1 MNQQNQFWWQID
13 DETEMGNLLT
23 GLIEQL
29 KDNHRPRHN
38 NNLDMLRMYTGRDN
52 DNLGRYGNTGRIGNI
67 GDEKRMRLNV
77 VGNITDTLVSRLGK
91 AKPKPMYL
99 TRRGDYRLRQNAKR
113 LSDVMEGIFYQTGI
127 YDVMPKV
134 FQDSCIFDMACMK
147 IGREGKE
154 LFVER
159 VFPNE
164 LLWDLNA
171 AMYTDIPP
179 SLHQVKMIP
188 LETLVLQYPE
198 REEDIRYQASS
209 NRPDFLDEQGHEAD
223 MVECVESWHLPST
236 NDSIDGRHTISCNSL
251 ILTDEQHNYGN
262 YPFVFM
268 KWGDACV
275 GFAGIALA
283 EQLKAIQLEIN
294 KLSLRIQQAM
304 HLLSV
309 PWLFVQHGSRV
320 VESRLRNVPGTIVN
334 YVGQPPTSYNPT
346 AMHPEVYSH
355 LDRLYQKA
363 YEIAGVSE
371 LSATG
376 KKPAGLESGAALRT
390 YHDIETERFI
400 SVGQR
405 YEKAFMD
412 AASWFFDLAREIVQE
427 SGSFPVRGIK
437 GHSLQ
442 EIDFK
447 DVKMAEN
454 DYILQA
460 YPVSL
465 LPSTP
470 AGRLQAVTELIQ
482 NGVITQREH
491 IVRLLDFP
499 DLESVTSLY
508 DVLERDIEWRIQE
521 IVDEGIYHGPE
532 PAMDLAFAKERM
544 TVAYLEAQQDDL
556 DLDKIALM
564 LQFIEACDE
573 LMQPITPEGSAPA
586 GGALPLPGGTEGLG
600 ETLSPGPPGLPM
612 PEGMMAEPGM
622 AGPPAALPETL
633 PI

>member
-1 MNQQNQFWWQID
+1 MKFWWNED

-23 GLIEQL
+23 ELIEQL
-29 KDNHRPRHN
+29 REDHMNRHTL
-38 NNLDMLRMYTGRDN
+38 NLDMLRMYTQRDYNSFGRD
-52 DNLGRYGNTGRIGNI
+52 DNTNRMNMEDY
-67 GDEKRMRLNV
+67 RMRMNV
-77 VGNITDTLVSRLGK
+77 VGNITDTLVSRIGK
-91 AKPKPMYL
+91 SKPKPMYL
-99 TRRGDYRLRQNAKR
+99 TRRGDYKLRQNARR
-113 LSDVMEGIFYQTGI
+113 LTDVMEGIFYQTGI
-127 YDVMPKV
+127 YDVMPKI
-134 FQDSCIFDMACMK
+134 FQDSCIFDIAVMK
-147 IGREGKE
+147 IGREDSE

-159 VFPNE
+159 IFPNE
-164 LLWDLNA
+164 ILWDLNA
-171 AMYTDIPP
+171 AMYADQPP
-179 SLHQVKMIP
+179 SLHQVKSIP
-188 LETLVLQYPE
+188 LETLIMQFPE
-198 REEDIRYQASS
+198 REEELRYAAATKDDDMMSS
-209 NRPDFLDEQGHEAD
+209 EEGHEAE
-223 MVECVESWHLPST
+223 MVECVESWHLPSM
-236 NDSIDGRHTISCNSL
+236 NGADDGRHVIHMDTV
-251 ILTDEQHNYGN
+251 ILEDEQYTYTS
-262 YPFVFM
+262 YPFVFC

-275 GFAGIALA
+275 GFAGISLA
-283 EQLKAIQLEIN
+283 EQLKNIQLEIN
-294 KLSLRIQQAM
+294 KLALRIQQSM

-334 YVGQPPTSYNPT
+334 YVGQPPQSYTPT

-355 LDRLYQKA
+355 MERLYQKA

-405 YEKAFMD
+405 FEKSFMD
-412 AASWFFDLAREIVQE
+412 AAAWFFDLAREIVKE

-437 GHSLQ
+437 GHAL
-442 EIDFK
+442 ETTDFK
-447 DVKMAEN
+447 DIELAQE

-482 NGVITQREH
+482 NGIINQREH

-508 DVLERDIEWRIQE
+508 DVLERDVEWRIQE
-521 IVDEGIYHGPE
+521 IIDNGIYHAPE
-532 PAMDLAFAKERM
+532 PVMDLAFAKERM
-544 TVAYLEAQQDDL
+544 TIAYLEAQQDEL
-556 DLDKIALM
+556 DLDKINM
-564 LQFIEACDE
+564 MIQFIEECDA
-573 LMQPITPEGSAPA
+573 LTQSAAPEGEAPGAEAPA
-586 GGALPLPGGTEGLG
+586 MPGMPP
-600 ETLSPGPPGLPM
+600 PGPPADVTM
-612 PEGMMAEPGM
+612 PEMPEIPNMGVP
-622 AGPPAALPETL
+622 PETPPQL

>member
-1 MNQQNQFWWQID
+1 MKFWWNET

-23 GLIEQL
+23 ELIVQL
-29 KDNHRPRHN
+29 RDDHVSRHTL
-38 NNLDMLRMYTGRDN
+38 NLDMLRMYTQRDYEDMRRGGSAN
-52 DNLGRYGNTGRIGNI
+52 RMNLEDY
-67 GDEKRMRLNV
+67 RMRLNV
-77 VGNITDTLVSRLGK
+77 VGNITDTLVSRIGK
-91 AKPKPMYL
+91 SKPKPMYL
-99 TRRGDYRLRQNAKR
+99 TRRGDYKLRQNARR

-127 YDVMPKV
+127 YDVMPKI
-134 FQDSCIFDMACMK
+134 FQDSCIFDIAVMK
-147 IGREGKE
+147 IGREGSE

-164 LLWDLNA
+164 ILWDLNA
-171 AMYTDIPP
+171 AMYADQPP
-179 SLHQVKMIP
+179 SLHQVKSIP
-188 LETLVLQYPE
+188 LETLILQFPE
-198 REEDIRYQASS
+198 REEELRYAAATKDDDMMSS
-209 NRPDFLDEQGHEAD
+209 EEGHEAE
-223 MVECVESWHLPST
+223 MVECVESWHLPSM
-236 NDSIDGRHTISCNSL
+236 NDADDGRHVIHMETV
-251 ILTDEQHNYGN
+251 ILEDEQYTYTN

-268 KWGDACV
+268 NWGDACV
-275 GFAGIALA
+275 GFAGISLA
-283 EQLKAIQLEIN
+283 EQLKNIQMEIN
-294 KLSLRIQQAM
+294 KLALRIQQSM

-334 YVGQPPTSYNPT
+334 YVGEKPTSYVPT

-355 LDRLYQKA
+355 MERLFQKA
-363 YEIAGVSE
+363 YEIAGISE

-376 KKPAGLESGAALRT
+376 RKPPGLESGAALRT

-405 YEKAFMD
+405 FEKSFMD
-412 AASWFFDLAREIVQE
+412 AAEWFFDLAREIVKE

-437 GHSLQ
+437 GHAL
-442 EIDFK
+442 EETDFK
-447 DVKMAEN
+447 DVEMAQN

-482 NGVITQREH
+482 NGVINQREH

-508 DVLERDIEWRIQE
+508 DVLERDVEWRIQE
-521 IVDEGIYHGPE
+521 IVDNGIYHAPE
-532 PAMDLAFAKERM
+532 PVMDLAFAKERM
-544 TVAYLEAQQDDL
+544 TIAYLEAQQDEL
-556 DLDKIALM
+556 DLDKINM
-564 LQFIEACDE
+564 MIQFIEECDA
-573 LMQPITPEGSAPA
+573 LTQPAAPEGGAELPA
-586 GGALPLPGGTEGLG
+586 AM
-600 ETLSPGPPGLPM
+600 PGPPPGPPPAEEPIPGGM
-612 PEGMMAEPGM
+612 PEIPG
-622 AGPPAALPETL
+622 GPPMDMGVPPETPPQL

>member
-1 MNQQNQFWWQID
+1 MKFWWNEE

-23 GLIEQL
+23 ELILQL
-29 KDNHRPRHN
+29 REDHMSRHTL
-38 NNLDMLRMYTGRDN
+38 NLDMLRMYTQRDYNSFGRD
-52 DNLGRYGNTGRIGNI
+52 DNTNRMNMEDY
-67 GDEKRMRLNV
+67 RMRMNV
-77 VGNITDTLVSRLGK
+77 VGNITDTLVSRIGK
-91 AKPKPMYL
+91 SKPKPMYL
-99 TRRGDYRLRQNAKR
+99 TRRGDYKLRQNARR
-113 LSDVMEGIFYQTGI
+113 LTDVMEGIFYQTGI
-127 YDVMPKV
+127 YDVMPKI
-134 FQDSCIFDMACMK
+134 FQDSCIFDIAVMK
-147 IGREGKE
+147 IGREDSE

-159 VFPNE
+159 IFPNE
-164 LLWDLNA
+164 ILWDMNA
-171 AMYTDIPP
+171 AMYADQPP
-179 SLHQVKMIP
+179 SLHQVKSIP
-188 LETLVLQYPE
+188 LETLIMQFPE
-198 REEDIRYQASS
+198 REEDLRHAAATKDDDMMSS
-209 NRPDFLDEQGHEAD
+209 EEGHEAE
-223 MVECVESWHLPST
+223 MVECVESWHLPSM
-236 NDSIDGRHTISCNSL
+236 NKADDGRHVIHMDTV
-251 ILTDEQHNYGN
+251 ILEDEQYTYTS

-268 KWGDACV
+268 TWGDACV
-275 GFAGIALA
+275 GFAGISLA
-283 EQLKAIQLEIN
+283 EQLKNIQMEIN
-294 KLSLRIQQAM
+294 KLALRIQQSM

-334 YVGQPPTSYNPT
+334 YVGQPPQSYNPT

-355 LDRLYQKA
+355 MERLYQKA

-405 YEKAFMD
+405 FEKAFMD
-412 AASWFFDLAREIVQE
+412 AASWFFDLAREIVKE

-437 GHSLQ
+437 GHAL
-442 EIDFK
+442 ETTDFK
-447 DVKMAEN
+447 DIELAQE

-482 NGVITQREH
+482 NGVINQREH

-508 DVLERDIEWRIQE
+508 DVLERDVEWRIQE
-521 IVDEGIYHGPE
+521 IIDNAIYHAPE
-532 PAMDLAFAKERM
+532 PVMDLAFAKERM
-544 TVAYLEAQQDDL
+544 TIAYLEAQQDDL
-556 DLDKIALM
+556 DLDKINM
-564 LQFIEACDE
+564 MIQFIEECDA
-573 LMQPITPEGSAPA
+573 LTQQAAPEGGGEAPA
-586 GGALPLPGGTEGLG
+586 MPGM
-600 ETLSPGPPGLPM
+600 P
-612 PEGMMAEPGM
+612 PEGAPPP
-622 AGPPAALPETL
+622 GPPAAAPMPEMPEIPNMGVPPEGPPQL

>member
-1 MNQQNQFWWQID
+1 MSFWWQED
-13 DETEMGNLLT
+13 NELEMANSLTE
-23 GLIEQL
+23 LIEQL
-29 KDNHRPRHN
+29 REDHQGRHML
-38 NNLDMLRMYTGRDN
+38 NLDMLRMYTQRDYEM
-52 DNLGRYGNTGRIGNI
+52 LGRVDPGGRIGR
-67 GDEKRMRLNV
+67 GSDDYRMRLNV
-77 VGNITDTLVSRLGK
+77 TGNITDTLVSRIGK

-127 YDVMPKV
+127 YDVLPRV
-134 FQDSCIFDMACMK
+134 FQDSCIFDISVMK
-147 IGREGKE
+147 IGREGSE

-164 LLWDLNA
+164 LLWDLKA
-171 AMYTDIPP
+171 ALYTETPP
-179 SLHQVKMIP
+179 SLHQVKQIP
-188 LETLVLQYPE
+188 LETLIMQFPE
-198 REEDIRYQASS
+198 REEELRYSASQV
-209 NRPDFLDEQGHEAD
+209 DGDYLGEQGQEAE
-223 MVECVESWHLPST
+223 MVDVVESWHLPSM
-236 NDSIDGRHTISCNSL
+236 NGADDGRHVIHMEQI
-251 ILTDEQHNYGN
+251 ILADEQYTYTS

-275 GFAGIALA
+275 GFAGISLA
-283 EQLKAIQLEIN
+283 EQLKSIQMEIN
-294 KLSLRIQQAM
+294 KLALRIQQSM

-334 YVGQPPTSYNPT
+334 YVGKPPVSYTPT
-346 AMHPEVYSH
+346 AMHPEVYQH
-355 LDRLYQKA
+355 MERLYQKA

-405 YEKAFMD
+405 YEKAYMD
-412 AASWFFDLAREIVQE
+412 AAVWFFDLAQEIVEE

-437 GHSLQ
+437 GHAL
-442 EIDFK
+442 EEVDFK
-447 DVKMAEN
+447 DVKMAQN

-482 NGVITQREH
+482 NGVINQREH

-508 DVLERDIEWRIQE
+508 DVLERDIEWRISR
-521 IVDEGIYHGPE
+521 II
-532 PAMDLAFAKERM
+532 
-544 TVAYLEAQQDDL
+544 DD
-556 DLDKIALM
+556 
-564 LQFIEACDE
+564 
-573 LMQPITPEGSAPA
+573 
-586 GGALPLPGGTEGLG
+586 G
-600 ETLSPGPPGLPM
+600 EY
-612 PEGMMAEPGM
+612 
-622 AGPPAALPETL
+622 
-633 PI
+633 

>member
-1 MNQQNQFWWQID
+1 MSFWWQED
-13 DETEMGNLLT
+13 NELEMANSLTE
-23 GLIEQL
+23 LIEQL
-29 KDNHRPRHN
+29 REDHQGRHMM
-38 NNLDMLRMYTGRDN
+38 NLDMLRMYTQRDYEM
-52 DNLGRYGNTGRIGNI
+52 LGRVDPGGRIGRNS
-67 GDEKRMRLNV
+67 DDYRMRLNV
-77 VGNITDTLVSRLGK
+77 VGNITDTMTSRIGK
-91 AKPKPMYL
+91 SKPKPMYL

-127 YDVMPKV
+127 YDVLPRV
-134 FQDSCIFDMACMK
+134 FQDSCIFDLAVMK
-147 IGREGKE
+147 IGREGSE

-164 LLWDLNA
+164 MLWDLKA
-171 AMYTDIPP
+171 ALYSETPP
-179 SLHQVKMIP
+179 SLHQVKQIP
-188 LETLVLQYPE
+188 LETLIMQFPE
-198 REEDIRYQASS
+198 REEELRYSASQI
-209 NRPDFLDEQGHEAD
+209 DGDYLGEQGQEAE
-223 MVECVESWHLPST
+223 MVDVVESWHLPSM
-236 NDSIDGRHTISCNSL
+236 NGADDGRHVIHMEQI
-251 ILTDEQHNYGN
+251 ILADEQYTYTS

-275 GFAGIALA
+275 GFAGISLA
-283 EQLKAIQLEIN
+283 EQLKSIQLEIN
-294 KLSLRIQQAM
+294 KLTLRIQQAM

-334 YVGQPPTSYNPT
+334 YVGQPPQSYTPT

-405 YEKAFMD
+405 YEKAYMD
-412 AASWFFDLAREIVQE
+412 AAAWFFDLAQEIVDE
-427 SGSFPVRGIK
+427 SGTFPVRGIK
-437 GHSLQ
+437 GHAL
-442 EIDFK
+442 EEVDFK
-447 DVKMAEN
+447 DVEMAQN

-482 NGVITQREH
+482 NGVINQREH

-508 DVLERDIEWRIQE
+508 DVLERDVEWRISR
-521 IVDEGIYHGPE
+521 IIDEGEYHGPE
-532 PAMDLAFAKERM
+532 PVMDLAFAKERM

-564 LQFIEACDE
+564 IQFIEECDALTTPAE
-573 LMQPITPEGSAPA
+573 AAPGAEAAAPPGMPEMPAPPAGGGPEGS
-586 GGALPLPGGTEGLG
+586 LQ
-600 ETLSPGPPGLPM
+600 PGPPM
-612 PEGMMAEPGM
+612 PTAAPQ
-622 AGPPAALPETL
+622 ALP
-633 PI
+633 I

>member
-1 MNQQNQFWWQID
+1 MKFWWNED

-23 GLIEQL
+23 ELIEQL
-29 KDNHRPRHN
+29 REDHMNRHTL
-38 NNLDMLRMYTGRDN
+38 NLDMLRMYTQRDYNSFGRD
-52 DNLGRYGNTGRIGNI
+52 DNTNRMNMEDY
-67 GDEKRMRLNV
+67 RMRMNV
-77 VGNITDTLVSRLGK
+77 VGNITDTLVSRIGK
-91 AKPKPMYL
+91 SKPKPMYL
-99 TRRGDYRLRQNAKR
+99 TRRGDYKLRQNARR
-113 LSDVMEGIFYQTGI
+113 LTDVMEGIFYQTGI
-127 YDVMPKV
+127 YDVMPKI
-134 FQDSCIFDMACMK
+134 FQDSCIFDIAVMK
-147 IGREGKE
+147 IGREDDE

-159 VFPNE
+159 IFPNE
-164 LLWDLNA
+164 ILWDMNA
-171 AMYTDIPP
+171 AMYADQPP
-179 SLHQVKMIP
+179 SLHQVKSIP
-188 LETLVLQYPE
+188 LETLIMQFPE
-198 REEDIRYQASS
+198 REEELRYAAATKDDDMMSS
-209 NRPDFLDEQGHEAD
+209 EEGHEAE
-223 MVECVESWHLPST
+223 MVECVESWHLPSM
-236 NDSIDGRHTISCNSL
+236 NGADDGRHVIHMDTV
-251 ILTDEQHNYGN
+251 ILEDEQYTYLN

-268 KWGDACV
+268 SWGDACV
-275 GFAGIALA
+275 GFAGISLA
-283 EQLKAIQLEIN
+283 EQLKNIQMEIN
-294 KLSLRIQQAM
+294 KLALRIQQSM

-334 YVGQPPTSYNPT
+334 YVGQPPQSYTPT

-355 LDRLYQKA
+355 MERLYQKA

-405 YEKAFMD
+405 FEKAFMD
-412 AASWFFDLAREIVQE
+412 AAAWFFDLAREIVKE

-437 GHSLQ
+437 GHAL
-442 EIDFK
+442 ETTDFK
-447 DVKMAEN
+447 DIELAQE

-482 NGVITQREH
+482 NGVINQREH

-508 DVLERDIEWRIQE
+508 DVLERDVEWRIQE
-521 IVDEGIYHGPE
+521 IIDNGVYHAPE
-532 PAMDLAFAKERM
+532 PVMDLAFAKERM
-544 TVAYLEAQQDDL
+544 TIAYLEAQQDDL
-556 DLDKIALM
+556 DLDKINM
-564 LQFIEACDE
+564 MIQFIEECDA
-573 LMQPITPEGSAPA
+573 LTQSAAPEGGGEAPA
-586 GGALPLPGGTEGLG
+586 
-600 ETLSPGPPGLPM
+600 M
-612 PEGMMAEPGM
+612 PGM
-622 AGPPAALPETL
+622 PPPGPPAAAPMPEMPEIPNMGVPPEGPPQL

>member
-1 MNQQNQFWWQID
+1 MSFWWQED
-13 DETEMGNLLT
+13 NELEMANSLTE
-23 GLIEQL
+23 LIEQL
-29 KDNHRPRHN
+29 REDHQGRHML
-38 NNLDMLRMYTGRDN
+38 NLDMLRMYTQRDYEM
-52 DNLGRYGNTGRIGNI
+52 LGRVDPGGRIGR
-67 GDEKRMRLNV
+67 GSDDYRMRLNV
-77 VGNITDTLVSRLGK
+77 TGNITDTLVSRIGK

-127 YDVMPKV
+127 YDVLPRV
-134 FQDSCIFDMACMK
+134 FQDSCIFDISVMK
-147 IGREGKE
+147 IGREGSE

-164 LLWDLNA
+164 LLWDLKA
-171 AMYTDIPP
+171 ALYTETPP
-179 SLHQVKMIP
+179 SLHQVKQIP
-188 LETLVLQYPE
+188 LETLIMQFPE
-198 REEDIRYQASS
+198 REEELRYSASQV
-209 NRPDFLDEQGHEAD
+209 DGDYLGEQGQEAE
-223 MVECVESWHLPST
+223 MVDVVESWHLPSM
-236 NDSIDGRHTISCNSL
+236 NGADDGRHVIHMEQI
-251 ILTDEQHNYGN
+251 ILADEQYTYTS

-275 GFAGIALA
+275 GFAGISLA
-283 EQLKAIQLEIN
+283 EQLKSIQMEIN
-294 KLSLRIQQAM
+294 KLALRIQQSM

-334 YVGQPPTSYNPT
+334 YVGKPPVSYTPT
-346 AMHPEVYSH
+346 AMHPEVYQH
-355 LDRLYQKA
+355 MERLYQKA

-405 YEKAFMD
+405 YEKAYMD
-412 AASWFFDLAREIVQE
+412 AAVWFFDLAQEIVEE

-437 GHSLQ
+437 GHAL
-442 EIDFK
+442 EEVDFK
-447 DVKMAEN
+447 DVKMAQN

-482 NGVITQREH
+482 NGVINQREH

-508 DVLERDIEWRIQE
+508 DVLERDIEWRISRIIDDGE
-521 IVDEGIYHGPE
+521 YRGPE
-532 PAMDLAFAKERM
+532 PVMDLAFAKERM

-556 DLDKIALM
+556 DLDKIAM
-564 LQFIEACDE
+564 MIQFIEECDALTSPAADAPAAE
-573 LMQPITPEGSAPA
+573 AATPPGMPPGMPPMPGSPPA
-586 GGALPLPGGTEGLG
+586 GGEPGGSLQ
-600 ETLSPGPPGLPM
+600 PGPPM
-612 PEGMMAEPGM
+612 PTAAPQ
-622 AGPPAALPETL
+622 ALP
-633 PI
+633 I

>member
-1 MNQQNQFWWQID
+1 MNEFWWQID

-29 KDNHRPRHN
+29 KDDHRPRHTS
-38 NNLDMLRMYTGRDN
+38 NLDMLRMYTGRDN
-52 DNLGRYGNTGRIGNI
+52 EHLDRYGHTNRLSNISDDYRI
-67 GDEKRMRLNV
+67 RMNV

-99 TRRGDYRLRQNAKR
+99 TRRGDYKLRQNARR
-113 LSDVMEGIFYQTGI
+113 LTDVMEGIFYQTGI
-127 YDVMPKV
+127 YDIMPKV
-134 FQDSCIFDMACMK
+134 FQDTCIFDMACMK
-147 IGREGKE
+147 VGREGKE

-171 AMYTDIPP
+171 AMYTEIPP
-179 SLHQVKMIP
+179 SLHQVKQIP
-188 LETLVLQYPE
+188 LETLVLQFPE
-198 REEDIRYQASS
+198 READIRYQATS
-209 NRPDFLDEQGHEAD
+209 NKPDFLEEQGMEAE
-223 MVECVESWHLPST
+223 MVECVESWHLPSM
-236 NDSIDGRHTISCNSL
+236 NDSTDGRHTISCNTL
-251 ILTDEQHNYGN
+251 ILTDEQYTYTS

-283 EQLKAIQLEIN
+283 EQLKSIQMEIN
-294 KLSLRIQQAM
+294 KLALRIQQSM

-334 YVGQPPTSYNPT
+334 YVGQPPQSYNPT

-355 LDRLYQKA
+355 MERLYQKA

-405 YEKAFMD
+405 YEKAYMD
-412 AASWFFDLAREIVQE
+412 AAEWFFDLAREIVKE

-437 GHSLQ
+437 GHALE

-482 NGVITQREH
+482 NGVINQREH

-508 DVLERDIEWRIQE
+508 DVLERDVEWRIQE
-521 IVDEGIYHGPE
+521 IVDEGIYHAPE
-532 PAMDLAFAKERM
+532 PVLDLAFAKERM
-544 TVAYLEAQQDDL
+544 TVAYLEAQQDEL
-556 DLDKIALM
+556 SLDKINLM
-564 LQFIEACDE
+564 VQFIEECDA
-573 LMQPITPEGSAPA
+573 LMQPPEGAPPAPPAAPA
-586 GGALPLPGGTEGLG
+586 EGELPLPEGAG
-600 ETLSPGPPGLPM
+600 PGVSLPPEPM
-612 PEGMMAEPGM
+612 PGEMPGGPGM
-622 AGPPAALPETL
+622 AAPPAALPPSL

>member
-1 MNQQNQFWWQID
+1 MSFWWQED
-13 DETEMGNLLT
+13 NELEMANSLTE
-23 GLIEQL
+23 LIEQL
-29 KDNHRPRHN
+29 REDHQGRHML
-38 NNLDMLRMYTGRDN
+38 NLDMLRMYTQRDYEM
-52 DNLGRYGNTGRIGNI
+52 LGRVDPGGRIGR
-67 GDEKRMRLNV
+67 GSDDYRMRLNV
-77 VGNITDTLVSRLGK
+77 TGNITDTLVSRIGK

-127 YDVMPKV
+127 YDVLPRV
-134 FQDSCIFDMACMK
+134 FQDSCIFDISVMK
-147 IGREGKE
+147 IGREGSE

-164 LLWDLNA
+164 LLWDLKA
-171 AMYTDIPP
+171 ALYTETPP
-179 SLHQVKMIP
+179 SLHQVKQIP
-188 LETLVLQYPE
+188 LETLIMQFPE
-198 REEDIRYQASS
+198 REEELRYSASQV
-209 NRPDFLDEQGHEAD
+209 DGDYLGEQGQEAE
-223 MVECVESWHLPST
+223 MVDVVESWHLPSM
-236 NDSIDGRHTISCNSL
+236 NGADDGRHVIHMEQI
-251 ILTDEQHNYGN
+251 ILADEQYTYTS

-275 GFAGIALA
+275 GFAGISLA
-283 EQLKAIQLEIN
+283 EQLKSIQMEIN
-294 KLSLRIQQAM
+294 KLALRIQQSM

-334 YVGQPPTSYNPT
+334 YVGKPPVSYTPT
-346 AMHPEVYSH
+346 AMHPEVYQH
-355 LDRLYQKA
+355 MERLYQKA

-405 YEKAFMD
+405 YEKAYMD
-412 AASWFFDLAREIVQE
+412 AAVWFFDLAQEIVEE

-437 GHSLQ
+437 GHAL
-442 EIDFK
+442 EEVDFK
-447 DVKMAEN
+447 DVKMAQN

-482 NGVITQREH
+482 NGVINQREH

-508 DVLERDIEWRIQE
+508 DVLERDIEWRISRIIDDGE
-521 IVDEGIYHGPE
+521 YRGPE
-532 PAMDLAFAKERM
+532 PVMDLAFAKERM

-564 LQFIEACDE
+564 VQFIEECDA
-573 LMQPITPEGSAPA
+573 LTTPADGAPA
-586 GGALPLPGGTEGLG
+586 AEAATPPGMPPGMPPMPGSPMPTEAPQALP
-600 ETLSPGPPGLPM
+600 
-612 PEGMMAEPGM
+612 
-622 AGPPAALPETL
+622 
-633 PI
+633 I

>member
-1 MNQQNQFWWQID
+1 MSFWWQED
-13 DETEMGNLLT
+13 NELEMANSLTE
-23 GLIEQL
+23 LIEQL
-29 KDNHRPRHN
+29 REDHQGRHML
-38 NNLDMLRMYTGRDN
+38 NLDMLRMYTQRDYEM
-52 DNLGRYGNTGRIGNI
+52 LGRVDPGGRIGR
-67 GDEKRMRLNV
+67 GSDDYRMRLNV
-77 VGNITDTLVSRLGK
+77 TGNITDTLVSRIGK

-127 YDVMPKV
+127 YDVLPRV
-134 FQDSCIFDMACMK
+134 FQDSCIFDISVMK
-147 IGREGKE
+147 IGREGSE

-164 LLWDLNA
+164 LLWDLKA
-171 AMYTDIPP
+171 ALYTETPP
-179 SLHQVKMIP
+179 SLHQVKQIP
-188 LETLVLQYPE
+188 LETLIMQFPE
-198 REEDIRYQASS
+198 REEELRYSASQV
-209 NRPDFLDEQGHEAD
+209 DGDYLGEQGQEAE
-223 MVECVESWHLPST
+223 MVDVVESWHLPSM
-236 NDSIDGRHTISCNSL
+236 NGADDGRHVIHMEQI
-251 ILTDEQHNYGN
+251 ILADEQYTYTS

-275 GFAGIALA
+275 GFAGISLA
-283 EQLKAIQLEIN
+283 EQLKSIQMEIN
-294 KLSLRIQQAM
+294 KLALRIQQSM

-334 YVGQPPTSYNPT
+334 YVGKPPVSYTPT
-346 AMHPEVYSH
+346 AMHPEVYQH
-355 LDRLYQKA
+355 MERLYQKA

-405 YEKAFMD
+405 YEKAYMD
-412 AASWFFDLAREIVQE
+412 AAVWFFDLAQEIVEE

-437 GHSLQ
+437 GHAL
-442 EIDFK
+442 EEVDFK
-447 DVKMAEN
+447 DVKMAQN

-482 NGVITQREH
+482 NGVINQREH

-508 DVLERDIEWRIQE
+508 DVLERDIEWRISRIIDDGE
-521 IVDEGIYHGPE
+521 YRGPE
-532 PAMDLAFAKERM
+532 PVMDLAFAKERM

-556 DLDKIALM
+556 DLDKIAM
-564 LQFIEACDE
+564 MIQFIEECDA
-573 LMQPITPEGSAPA
+573 LTTPADGAPAAEAAAPPGMPPGMPPMPGPPPA
-586 GGALPLPGGTEGLG
+586 GGEPGGSLQ
-600 ETLSPGPPGLPM
+600 PGPPM
-612 PEGMMAEPGM
+612 PTAAPQ
-622 AGPPAALPETL
+622 ALP
-633 PI
+633 I